1 MSCASALRV
10 LSRLFGFSHT
20 KQQHLKEQKNKI
32 NAQQQK
38 DVNPLPCSSLN
49 IIVVD
54 LNSKS
59 SPSFLIFLIIPTI
72 SFDNI
77 KRKEAR
83 YANKACL
90 SIYLSVPTLT
100 TLDWMIIK
108 FKKKKTTSSPIFSL
122 EYLSKCFW
130 RDQTSYKFTLTPL
143 LLSLSSLYWSNGW
156 IRIII
161 IIINIIIILQRLSI
175 FTF

>member
-1 MSCASALRV
+1 MSVSKKLFTMTLVCLDELRICPSGFISS
-10 LSRLFGFSHT
+10 LWLFSHQTTTFKRT
-20 KQQHLKEQKNKI
+20 KKQNKCT
-32 NAQQQK
+32 ATKGRQ
-38 DVNPLPCSSLN
+38 PPPCSSLN

-122 EYLSKCFW
+122 EYISQNASGGIRRHINSRW
-130 RDQTSYKFTLTPL
+130 RRFFSLF
-143 LLSLSSLYWSNGW
+143 LLSIDLMDEYE
-156 IRIII
+156 
-161 IIINIIIILQRLSI
+161 
-175 FTF
+175 